1 MSKTSSPY
9 LSIDKSL
16 KLLLK
21 SITIPNRVENIP
33 TYQALGRVLK
43 DDVLARTN
51 TPEYNT
57 SHMDGFAIRS
67 KDVVN
72 ASITNPVYLKI
83 SEYESILGHI
93 PMHVLPK
100 GNACRI
106 QTGSNLP
113 LGSDVIVPIEDTK
126 IIDNEKIQIDKPLK
140 AGNFVY
146 LTGSDIKKGS
156 KMMDKQQLIRAQH
169 IGLLATLQIS
179 KVSVYTKPIVSI
191 IPTGNELTDNIEESK
206 SQDSQKIINTNS
218 HVLSCLIS
226 ELGGIP
232 MDFGITPDDP
242 LILKRKIKKA
252 LNSSDLLLT
261 TGGTSAGKYDVVKS
275 TIEHMGDPG
284 LIARRVKLDRGR
296 VAGIASLNQK
306 PIIILPGPIQ
316 GALNAF
322 FVFAT
327 PLISLFSGKN
337 NIEQFSLDATLTDD
351 WTGRKKFHDFTKILY
366 IRLSYSKSKE
376 TLFAKPITGE
386 TQSVSMISESNA
398 FVIIPET
405 VTELFEGDEVKANL
419 LPGFS
424 YISDIVLLE

>member
-83 SEYESILGHI
+83 SEYESNLGHI
-93 PMHVLPK
+93 PMHALSK

-113 LGSDVIVPIEDTK
+113 LGFDVIVPMEDTK

-179 KVSVYTKPIVSI
+179 KVSVYAKPIVSI

-218 HVLSCLIS
+218 HVL
-226 ELGGIP
+226 
-232 MDFGITPDDP
+232 F
-242 LILKRKIKKA
+242 
-252 LNSSDLLLT
+252 
-261 TGGTSAGKYDVVKS
+261 
-275 TIEHMGDPG
+275 
-284 LIARRVKLDRGR
+284 
-296 VAGIASLNQK
+296 
-306 PIIILPGPIQ
+306 
-316 GALNAF
+316 
-322 FVFAT
+322 
-327 PLISLFSGKN
+327 LF
-337 NIEQFSLDATLTDD
+337 D
-351 WTGRKKFHDFTKILY
+351 
-366 IRLSYSKSKE
+366 
-376 TLFAKPITGE
+376 
-386 TQSVSMISESNA
+386 
-398 FVIIPET
+398 
-405 VTELFEGDEVKANL
+405 
-419 LPGFS
+419 
-424 YISDIVLLE
+424 